1 MIVRISDSILYV
13 GVDDPTID
21 LFEGQYKVPH
31 GVTYNSYIIL
41 DEKIAVM
48 DSVDGRKTE
57 EWLQNVENAL
67 NGKTP
72 DYLVIAHLEPDHSG
86 SIQAIAEKY
95 PEMKL
100 VMTAK
105 ALSMLPQFA
114 SAQLSARAQAVK
126 ENDTLSLGSHTLHFV
141 TAPMVHWPEVMVSY
155 EDSEKVLFSADAFGK
170 FGTQNAQEEW
180 LPEARRY
187 YFNIVGKYGAPVQ
200 ALLKKAAALD
210 IQVICPL
217 HGPVLTENLGY
228 YTGKYQTWSSYAPEE
243 EGVLVAYGS
252 LHGNTAGA
260 AKYMAELLRAKGV
273 QVTLMDLARDDMS
286 LALSEAF
293 RFDRLVLAC
302 STYDGNFFPKM
313 EDFLLHLKAKAFQK
327 RRVALI
333 ENGSWAPMA
342 AKGMKAYLEQMKDIA
357 LCEKVVTIKS
367 TVSEENKAQLADL
380 AAELLA

>member
-210 IQVICPL
+210 IQAICPL

-342 AKGMKAYLEQMKDIA
+342 AKGMKAYLEQMKDIT

>member
-105 ALSMLPQFA
+105 ALSMLPQFVG
-114 SAQLSARAQAVK
+114 AQLSARAQAVK

-210 IQVICPL
+210 IQAICPL

-342 AKGMKAYLEQMKDIA
+342 AKGMKAYLEQMKDIT

>member
-1 MIVRISDSILYV
+1 MRISDSILYV

-210 IQVICPL
+210 IQAICPL

>member
-210 IQVICPL
+210 IQAICPL